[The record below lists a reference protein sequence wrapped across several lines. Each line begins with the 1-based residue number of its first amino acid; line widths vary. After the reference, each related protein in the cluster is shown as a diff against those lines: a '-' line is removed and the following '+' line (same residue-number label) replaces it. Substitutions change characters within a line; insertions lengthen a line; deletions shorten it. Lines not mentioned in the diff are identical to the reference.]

1 MTATAR
7 SESELFHLIAR
18 AQAAYVRCVDDER
31 AQNWPDFFIESC
43 LYVVTTADN
52 YAAGFEAGLMYADS
66 RGMLKDRISALNEAN
81 IYEQQSYRHMLGQP
95 DIRSVSDDGI
105 EVETSFMVVRIMR
118 NGGTMVFAS
127 GRYIDR
133 YVVEDDWAFLAKRVV
148 VCDSKT
154 IDTLL
159 ALPL

>member
-1 MTATAR
+1 MTGVPL
-7 SESELFHLIAR
+7 SQSELFHLIAR
-18 AQAAYVRCVDDER
+18 AQAAYTRCVDDER
-31 AQNWPDFFIESC
+31 AQSWPDFFTESC

-66 RGMLKDRISALNEAN
+66 RGMLEDRISALNEAN
-81 IYEQQSYRHMLGQP
+81 IYEQQSYRHLLGQP
-95 DIRSVSDDGI
+95 DIRNVSDDGI
-105 EVETSFMVVRIMR
+105 DVETSFMVVRIMR
-118 NGGTMVFAS
+118 NGGTSVFAS

-133 YVVEDDWAFLAKRVV
+133 YVVEQGRALLAKRIV